1 MEACPFP
8 GDGESFFEN
17 VAIRDKHHRA
27 QKDGGRAHMLFGI
40 VPRDGAVYSQQ
51 SAKSVYT
58 LTIANCKEDRDN
70 LKILFEDINH
80 QKKILKEKGMTVDGR
95 HYTVEF
101 LVVLDYKTLV
111 LLLVKK
117 MNASFMLG
125 GRGVSVEF
133 CFICNAIRGCKCH
146 DVAPD
151 ETCLDCLRSKC
162 NMGRSTGIRD
172 DLVFLLDEELCNIQL
187 CALHMEMRNTEQLL
201 ASIGLL
207 AYRVDSLAEANA
219 ALKNY
224 GPESFHGDRISV
236 KKKSD
241 QQSAIT
247 KQNIHVSS
255 MSGPTDQEILQH
267 LEEIVEL
274 ALPLDK
280 FKKPYEDVN
289 TAKNLILNRVTF
301 YQARVDVSK
310 KQLLFLYLQLDLTS
324 CSQDHW

>member
-1 MEACPFP
+1 
-8 GDGESFFEN
+8 
-17 VAIRDKHHRA
+17 
-27 QKDGGRAHMLFGI
+27 
-40 VPRDGAVYSQQ
+40 
-51 SAKSVYT
+51 
-58 LTIANCKEDRDN
+58 
-70 LKILFEDINH
+70 
-80 QKKILKEKGMTVDGR
+80 MTVDGR
-95 HYTVEF
+95 HYTIEF
-101 LVVLDYKTLV
+101 LANLVVLDYKTLV

-117 MNASFMLG
+117 TNASFMLG

-133 CFICNAIRGCKCH
+133 CFIYNAIRGCKCH

-162 NMGRSTGIRD
+162 NIGRSTGIRD

-224 GPESFHGDRISV
+224 GPESFHGNRISV

-247 KQNIHVSS
+247 KQNIYVSS
-255 MSGPTDQEILQH
+255 MSGPTEREILQH

-301 YQARVDVSK
+301 YQARVDVNIKADMESRLIQWQGKLDELHVFFK
-310 KQLLFLYLQLDLTS
+310 KLCKSRKKSLFTIHYFFS
-324 CSQDHW
+324 CVRSAFFDSIAP

>member
-1 MEACPFP
+1 MLSIWRCATLNSWSSC
-8 GDGESFFEN
+8 
-17 VAIRDKHHRA
+17 I
-27 QKDGGRAHMLFGI
+27 QGRF
-40 VPRDGAVYSQQ
+40 
-51 SAKSVYT
+51 
-58 LTIANCKEDRDN
+58 
-70 LKILFEDINH
+70 
-80 QKKILKEKGMTVDGR
+80 
-95 HYTVEF
+95 
-101 LVVLDYKTLV
+101 
-111 LLLVKK
+111 
-117 MNASFMLG
+117 
-125 GRGVSVEF
+125 
-133 CFICNAIRGCKCH
+133 
-146 DVAPD
+146 
-151 ETCLDCLRSKC
+151 
-162 NMGRSTGIRD
+162 
-172 DLVFLLDEELCNIQL
+172 
-187 CALHMEMRNTEQLL
+187 
-201 ASIGLL
+201 
-207 AYRVDSLAEANA
+207 RVDSLAEANA

-224 GPESFHGDRISV
+224 DPESFHGDHISA

-255 MSGPTDQEILQH
+255 MSGPTDREILQH